1 MKCSL
6 SLYLLFLFFTP
17 SSHAQD
23 ESVLLK
29 EITRNIIQ
37 GIKEFN
43 TPIDNLECS
52 INPLDFNKKSC
63 SAITDNFCKELWNDK
78 NSGNIKVFDGEI
90 LAGKSPMTGIDLSTL
105 ANDNALVSSIDRLPE
120 DAKKHLSPSVERLSK
135 LLKNETKSPM
145 WYFDYTKIKMAIKS
159 AMEKL
164 ATERFEKNTNIK
176 VEDDKVWTVDETIKY
191 QTETRKVFDEITYA
205 KYKLHPNWLRV
216 ETAYAKAK
224 DLLLKNIESLDIPL
238 EKRNELKTKV
248 TSVELTLPSLDPKL
262 MGSKECASTE
272 VNAYYS
278 AAANKFTVCAGC
290 FNRYLSESSLVFII
304 AHEISHSVDSEQQAR
319 DQWRKEASIP
329 KKLNSLINSKNQ
341 TYSCNEWKSLNEK
354 VFTLPSDFKNKK
366 SPFDNLY
373 NCLRG
378 ESKNGDS
385 DLSNLL
391 FVVQKQVKTEIKKQ
405 VDLNVFSMLLDKNK
419 LVEDKVVPN
428 EAYYRPDIQKA
439 GWLGHYE
446 ESKNRNVDNTEIFMQ
461 SFYCLLEDNKLTK
474 DEFESVPE
482 KLRSSIVEKAIEQTT
497 KIKVAD
503 ALEYYRYCGK
513 NCSGLMS
520 DNLAV
525 DISENTADW
534 LAVKSFPDYLKNILP
549 ENREQAS
556 ALSTSLFCTKNLDDS
571 DLTSEEKTFAL
582 KKHPEGRHRRISLYS
597 PETSSL
603 LGCKVQVGEEGDSKC
618 KP

>member
-1 MKCSL
+1 MKCSIAL
-6 SLYLLFLFFTP
+6 CLLFLFFTH
-17 SSHAQD
+17 SSNAQD
-23 ESVLLK
+23 EVGLLK
-29 EITRNIIQ
+29 EITKNMIQ

-43 TPIDNLECS
+43 TSIDTLECS
-52 INPLDFNKKSC
+52 VNPQEFNKKSC

-78 NSGNIKVFDGEI
+78 NAGNRKVFDGEI
-90 LAGKSPMTGIDLSTL
+90 LAGKSPMTGIDLSTI
-105 ANDNALVSSIDRLPE
+105 ANDNALVASIDRLPE
-120 DAKKHLSPSVERLSK
+120 DAKKHLSPSIERLSK

-176 VEDDKVWTVDETIKY
+176 VEEDRAWTVDETIKY
-191 QTETRKVFDEITYA
+191 QTETRKVFDEVTFA

-216 ETAYAKAK
+216 ESAYVKAK
-224 DLLLKNIESLDIPL
+224 DLLLKNIESLNIPL
-238 EKRNELKTKV
+238 EKKNELKTKV

-278 AAANKFTVCAGC
+278 AAANKFTVCAGY

-304 AHEISHSVDSEQQAR
+304 AHELGHSVDSEQQAR
-319 DQWRKEASIP
+319 DQWKKEASIP
-329 KKLNSLINSKNQ
+329 KKLNSLVNSKNQ
-341 TYSCNEWKSLNEK
+341 TYSCSEWKSLNEK
-354 VFTLPSDFKNKK
+354 LFTLPTDFKNKK
-366 SPFDNLY
+366 TPFDNLY
-373 NCLRG
+373 TCLRSASNN
-378 ESKNGDS
+378 EDNDFSKV
-385 DLSNLL
+385 LSA
-391 FVVQKQVKTEIKKQ
+391 VEKQVKTEIGKQ
-405 VDLNVFSMLLDKNK
+405 VDLDVFSMLLDKNK
-419 LVEDKVVPN
+419 KVEDETMVN

-446 ESKNRNVDNTEIFMQ
+446 ENKNRNVDNTEIFMQ

-474 DEFESVPE
+474 AEFELAPE

-497 KIKVAD
+497 KIKIAD
-503 ALEYYRYCGK
+503 AVEYYSYCGK
-513 NCSGLMS
+513 NCSGLTS
-520 DNLAV
+520 DKLSV

-534 LAVKSFPDYLKNILP
+534 LAVKSFPNYLKSIPP
-549 ENREQAS
+549 ENREEAS
-556 ALSTSLFCTKNLDDS
+556 ALSTSLFCTKDLDDS
-571 DLTSEEKTFAL
+571 VLTPEEKNFAL
-582 KKHPEGRHRRISLYS
+582 RKHPEGRHRRISLYS
-597 PETSSL
+597 PETSNL